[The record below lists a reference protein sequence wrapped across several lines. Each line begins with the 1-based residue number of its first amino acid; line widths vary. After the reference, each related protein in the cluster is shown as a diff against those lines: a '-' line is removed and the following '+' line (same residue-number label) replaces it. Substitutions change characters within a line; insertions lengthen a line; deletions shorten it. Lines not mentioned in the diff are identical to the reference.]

1 MLDILKVKVQAMR
14 LAKREQKET
23 NGLLMLA
30 TNTAKNLHSS
40 LGMQM
45 LKTKK
50 MAKALNKI
58 VSDLKQN
65 IASKTYIRASF
76 RSDIFNF
83 SILNQNQQ
91 I

>member
-1 MLDILKVKVQAMR
+1 MDILKVKVIAGD
-14 LAKREQKET
+14 LVKREQKET
-23 NGLLMLA
+23 NGILMLA

-65 IASKTYIRASF
+65 IASKNISP
-76 RSDIFNF
+76 SEL
-83 SILNQNQQ
+83 SLGLS
-91 I
+91 